1 MLGKPPILH
10 EAPPPVSSDQ
20 PDQRQRPARID
31 RVPLGILFM
40 VGATAMFAISSA
52 ISKWQLETISIVE
65 VLSYRA
71 IGSLAVVAALILPR
85 TGLGVFRTQRIG
97 QHLGRSGTQCAAQSM
112 IMMAFSLMP
121 LAGAIAINFTS
132 PLFATLFAAIWL
144 KEKVGLARAMALAA
158 GFVGVLLVAAPGADS
173 FRLGALF
180 ALGNAVLFGSV
191 TAAVRGLSKTESTET
206 LTMYQM
212 VILAVAFTVPLPF
225 FFTTPSATGLLILV
239 GNGVINGIG
248 QYWWTRSLTLAPPA
262 ALGPFFYTSLVW
274 AILLGFLV
282 WGDVPTLGLLAGSA
296 IVVGSGLFLL
306 WHESAKKAR
315 TLEQSLRE

>member
-1 MLGKPPILH
+1 VTSDPI
-10 EAPPPVSSDQ
+10 
-20 PDQRQRPARID
+20 DQRALVRID
-31 RVPLGILFM
+31 RIPLGILFM

-52 ISKWQLETISIVE
+52 ISKWQLESVSVVE

-85 TGLGVFRTQRIG
+85 TGLGVFRTARIG
-97 QHLGRSGTQCAAQSM
+97 QHIGRSGTQCVAQSCIM
-112 IMMAFSLMP
+112 IAFSLMP

-132 PLFATLFAAIWL
+132 PLFATLFAALWL
-144 KEKVGLARAMALAA
+144 KEKVGWARAMALAT

-212 VILAVAFTVPLPF
+212 VILAVAFTLPLPF
-225 FFTTPSATGLLILV
+225 FFTWPSGTGLLVLV

-248 QYWWTRSLTLAPPA
+248 QYWWTRSLSLAPPA
-262 ALGPFFYTSLVW
+262 AVGPFFYTSIVW

-282 WGDVPTLGLLAGSA
+282 WGDVPTLELLAGSA
-296 IVVGSGLFLL
+296 IVVGSGIFLL
-306 WHESAKKAR
+306 WHESTKKAR
-315 TLEQSLRE
+315 TLEEAMKAD